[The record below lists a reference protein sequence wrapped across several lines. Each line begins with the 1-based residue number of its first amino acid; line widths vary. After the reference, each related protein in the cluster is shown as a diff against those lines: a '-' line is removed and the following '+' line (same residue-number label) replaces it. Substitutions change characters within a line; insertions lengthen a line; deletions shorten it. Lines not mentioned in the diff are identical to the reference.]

1 MNSVLVIQL
10 FRNLIFFWT
19 YSEFFSLSI
28 TASFLLSSNRHF
40 SLLLFRCPVGSD
52 FWRLHGLQ
60 HARPPCPS
68 GSCSFAQVM
77 PSCHLILW
85 HRRTRRRIL
94 FFCHQS
100 FPADFSNE
108 STVCIRWPKDWS
120 FSFSIS
126 FSISPSGGYS
136 GSISLKIDW
145 FNLLA
150 IQETLRSLLQHHNL
164 KASILWCSAFFT
176 VHLSRS
182 YVITGKT
189 IALTIWTFVSRVR
202 FST

>member
-126 FSISPSGGYS
+126 FSIGPSGGYS
-136 GSISLKIDW
+136 GLISLKIDW
-145 FNLLA
+145 FDLFA
-150 IQETLRSLLQHHNL
+150 VQGTFRSVLHCH
-164 KASILWCSAFFT
+164 S
-176 VHLSRS
+176 
-182 YVITGKT
+182 
-189 IALTIWTFVSRVR
+189 
-202 FST
+202 

>member
-10 FRNLIFFWT
+10 LRNLIFFWT
-19 YSEFFSLSI
+19 SSEFCSLSI
-28 TASFLLSSNRHF
+28 TPFSLLSSNRHF
-40 SLLLFRCPVGSD
+40 SLLLLFCCPVGSD
-52 FWRLHGLQ
+52 SWQLHGLQ

-85 HRRTRRRIL
+85 HRRTRRIL

-100 FPADFSNE
+100 LPTDFSNE

-126 FSISPSGGYS
+126 PSSGYS
-136 GSISLKIDW
+136 GLISLKIDW

-150 IQETLRSLLQHHNL
+150 IQGTLRSLLQHHNL

-176 VHLSRS
+176 VHLSWS
-182 YVITGKT
+182 YVTTGKT